1 MSAELY
7 GDKKLNT
14 DLLKHRNAVKR
25 RTGVALRAGGM
36 LIRNAAQTKAPVLT
50 GNLKRSINV
59 EAIETGA
66 VQLAIIGTEV
76 SYAPHMEYG
85 TTAHTIN
92 SSVFI
97 KGVGWRYI
105 GKHPGTKARPFLR
118 PAFDEQQDAA
128 IAEVEAVLDQLVKK
142 WR

>member
-59 EAIETGA
+59 EVIETGA

-76 SYAPHMEYG
+76 SYAPYLEYG
-85 TTAHTIN
+85 T
-92 SSVFI
+92 SKMS
-97 KGVGWRYI
+97 
-105 GKHPGTKARPFLR
+105 ARPYLR

-128 IAEVEAVLDQLVKK
+128 IAEVESVLDQLVKK